1 MLLFIWFLSTAM
13 TCTTKLSGREV
24 AINLIGILFAC
35 FVHKQHI
42 FSDVNWR
49 IWHRLIL
56 ISYLMFGAFI
66 WAASKLTISFHCS
79 LLVRKLPAKAMIS
92 VYIFVVVFKSEGW
105 EPGQGDKISEIDM
118 LFVLQPP
125 PPPLLHTRT
134 HTATAVYSVW
144 YKVCM
149 FTMITP

>member
-105 EPGQGDKISEIDM
+105 EPGQGDKISEIDSY
-118 LFVLQPP
+118 LFYSYYYYYYTHGYSC
-125 PPPLLHTRT
+125 LLS
-134 HTATAVYSVW
+134 AIQGM
-144 YKVCM
+144 CP
-149 FTMITP
+149 MITLALKTT